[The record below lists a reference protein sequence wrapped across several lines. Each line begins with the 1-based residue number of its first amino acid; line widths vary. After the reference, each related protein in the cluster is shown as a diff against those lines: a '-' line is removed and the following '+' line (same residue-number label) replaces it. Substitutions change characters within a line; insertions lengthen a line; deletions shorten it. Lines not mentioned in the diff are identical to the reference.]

1 MSAGFF
7 PLLNVTFTSIH
18 LLYYITH
25 IISYHSIPVLICFHI
40 FHLLHSLFSLLSFDS
55 GRCVTGCTLSWP
67 WTLQC
72 CSVTLVC
79 LCFRTWWHQLQGIMW
94 EWFCPLSS
102 LLQTEDC
109 FRTCCPRWQI
119 WGFRSVCFTVVR
131 SATAWNIWYYLT
143 NNCNWDQAVR
153 PLFPKQKS
161 LWLNIS
167 PHRDHAVFNFCV
179 FKKKQKNP
187 KKLENPNFSIF
198 KFLIPV

>member
-1 MSAGFF
+1 M
-7 PLLNVTFTSIH
+7 LLSPQFT
-18 LLYYITH
+18 YYTILHTSFH
-25 IISYHSIPVLICFHI
+25 IIVYLFWFVFNHI
-40 FHLLHSLFSLLSFDS
+40 FHLLHSLFSSLSFDP

-72 CSVTLVC
+72 YSVTLVC

-131 SATAWNIWYYLT
+131 SATAWNIWYYLA
-143 NNCNWDQAVR
+143 NNCKQR
-153 PLFPKQKS
+153 PGCKACVSQTEESVAKYIPKQRS
-161 LWLNIS
+161 CCIWFLCL
-167 PHRDHAVFNFCV
+167 
-179 FKKKQKNP
+179 KK
-187 KKLENPNFSIF
+187 
-198 KFLIPV
+198 